1 MLFSV
6 INARTLKI
14 VLFTTDITDDPPVAI
29 IIFTQ
34 PSCLVVLTPPNVFI
48 IDFTMFTST
57 RFTAT
62 GLLIYLTAWSI
73 NFSDDSN
80 SPDFANFF
88 PLDHFCLSP
97 DPRFSLRSPINVSF
111 METLLSETSRMGD
124 GSLERGSWRFR
135 GKIPVVR
142 NPDSRLRFI
151 DPNYKLTSRFKRDG
165 KNCLLKLPFVLTSL
179 FHSCRIFLHDFFI
192 DEKTQTSSGC
202 NKCVA
207 FGGSIAKYT
216 SFCSAILITSRL
228 KWEAKLSPK
237 AHISQV
243 FLPQFSYFNKPL
255 LKTSRV
261 KPVRFCDIVNAVF

>member
-1 MLFSV
+1 
-6 INARTLKI
+6 
-14 VLFTTDITDDPPVAI
+14 
-29 IIFTQ
+29 
-34 PSCLVVLTPPNVFI
+34 
-48 IDFTMFTST
+48 
-57 RFTAT
+57 
-62 GLLIYLTAWSI
+62 
-73 NFSDDSN
+73 
-80 SPDFANFF
+80 
-88 PLDHFCLSP
+88 
-97 DPRFSLRSPINVSF
+97 

-151 DPNYKLTSRFKRDG
+151 DPDYKLTSHFKRDG

-179 FHSCRIFLHDFFI
+179 FHSCRIFFHNSFI

-237 AHISQV
+237 STYFPGFSATVFMNISTNHCWKQAESNQPDFV
-243 FLPQFSYFNKPL
+243 TL
-255 LKTSRV
+255 
-261 KPVRFCDIVNAVF
+261 

>member
-1 MLFSV
+1 
-6 INARTLKI
+6 
-14 VLFTTDITDDPPVAI
+14 
-29 IIFTQ
+29 
-34 PSCLVVLTPPNVFI
+34 
-48 IDFTMFTST
+48 
-57 RFTAT
+57 
-62 GLLIYLTAWSI
+62 
-73 NFSDDSN
+73 
-80 SPDFANFF
+80 
-88 PLDHFCLSP
+88 
-97 DPRFSLRSPINVSF
+97 

-135 GKIPVVR
+135 VKIPVVR
-142 NPDSRLRFI
+142 NPDSRLHFI

-179 FHSCRIFLHDFFI
+179 FHSCRIFLHNSFI

-237 AHISQV
+237 STYFPGFSATVFIFQRTIAENKQSQTSQILWHCKCSLLTHLSPMIRKGSWLYKQPSVEGTLQRHFHTTWLILEFYYGLAH
-243 FLPQFSYFNKPL
+243 FLLAFSH
-255 LKTSRV
+255 
-261 KPVRFCDIVNAVF
+261 A